1 METVLVIVGIIVVI
15 FLGRFFIYFTK
26 VNSFFKEVADEYM
39 SLSMKGTGRQ
49 LSNRMI
55 ILRKL
60 TGNATYSI
68 SPEATAII
76 NLFDVADTM
85 QFLLFFNGSIQTKLD
100 TIPKMAPDDVAR
112 NDRSMILRTGFNQT
126 QRSFVTGQP
135 PHLRSN
141 TIDLM
146 EEFRALAP
154 LLIRDCELFH
164 RIPQSKTTAP
174 QVPQT
179 LRYKEWQVRLKTFNY
194 QVGNRIGLQMVDSN
208 DGSLITTVTTN
219 VPDVPIGPG
228 EACIKSYS
236 ENEGMFEWLVS
247 NRLVTDTGRRVDSGY
262 VQMPIVKVNPSVLHS
277 A

>member
-1 METVLVIVGIIVVI
+1 MTTIIVLILIAVGI
-15 FLGRFFIYFTK
+15 FLARFFIYFFK
-26 VNSFFKEVADEYM
+26 VNTFFGEVADEYM
-39 SLSMKGTGRQ
+39 SLNMKGIGRQ

-60 TGNATYSI
+60 TGNASYSI
-68 SPEATAII
+68 TPNATAII
-76 NLFDVADTM
+76 DLFDIADTM

-135 PHLRSN
+135 HLRSN

-146 EEFRALAP
+146 EEFHALAP
-154 LLIRDCELFH
+154 LLIRDCQLFH
-164 RIPQSKTTAP
+164 RIPQSMTAIP
-174 QVPQT
+174 EVPQT
-179 LRYKEWQVRLKTFNY
+179 LRYKEYQVRLKTFNY
-194 QVGNRIGLQMVDSN
+194 QVGNRIGLQMVN
-208 DGSLITTVTTN
+208 QKDGSLITTVTTN

-228 EACIKSYS
+228 EACVKSYS

-262 VQMPIVKVNPSVLHS
+262 VRMPIVKVSPSVLHS